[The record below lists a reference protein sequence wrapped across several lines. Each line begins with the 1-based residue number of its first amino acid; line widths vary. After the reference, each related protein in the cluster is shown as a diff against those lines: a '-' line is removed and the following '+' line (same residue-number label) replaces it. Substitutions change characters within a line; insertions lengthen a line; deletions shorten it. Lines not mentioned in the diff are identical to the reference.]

1 MPSFEAKK
9 MRGKG
14 LILLT
19 GMMMATVS
27 CGLEQIGIDGSGDD
41 IWVRP
46 GLFPVPGSGGG
57 PETAQKTWYAVG
69 VDYPDGYDWNSDVEM
84 GSVRCSLVVFA
95 NGIPV
100 MKVPVGDEYEVSAD
114 PDMYRMIGSSLYTD
128 YSTGEETVIKR
139 NGEQLFRYPGR
150 EMILDMV
157 VKDDDVYT
165 LGQDRGGNGFTYR
178 KNGEILLSRESGHL
192 FSGLQQCGE
201 DFAFTFSEQF
211 GADNASVERYYCY
224 CAGNVSQIAVR
235 EDVRK
240 VWDARMYNDRVCY
253 IASLTG
259 VSAPVLVEG
268 PVMNVIDVP
277 DAYRM
282 ISCRFAGG
290 QTRPG
295 VELILIKKGRLLYS
309 ALWSSSEEKETFPEG
324 YTIASICAG
333 GDDFCCVLNPPESS
347 GKGIIYRFGEKLE
360 MPDGYVS
367 MGGKSMAVMDGILY
381 VGLTSKDGADAA
393 VWVDGEIKPLR
404 LSGFIS
410 HIYVN

>member
-1 MPSFEAKK
+1 

-14 LILLT
+14 LLLLT
-19 GMMMATVS
+19 GMIVAAVS
-27 CGLEQIGIDGSGDD
+27 CGLEQIGTDGNDDD

-46 GLFPVPGSGGG
+46 GLFPVPGGGDG
-57 PETAQKTWYAVG
+57 PETAPKTWYAVG

-114 PDMYRMIGSSLYTD
+114 PDMYRMIGNSLYTD

-139 NGEQLFRYPGR
+139 NGAQLFRYPGR

-178 KNGEILLSRESGHL
+178 KNGEILLSRESGYL
-192 FSGLQQCGE
+192 FSELQQCGE
-201 DFAFTFSEQF
+201 DLAFTFSEQF
-211 GADNASVERYYCY
+211 GSDNASVERYYCY
-224 CAGNVSQIAVR
+224 SAGNVSQIAVR

-240 VWDARMYNDRVCY
+240 VWDARMHNEKACY

-268 PVMNVIDVP
+268 PLMNVIDVP
-277 DAYRM
+277 DAYQM

-290 QTRPG
+290 QTTRPG

-309 ALWSSSEEKETFPEG
+309 TLWRSSDEKETFPEG
-324 YTIASICAG
+324 YTIASMCAS
-333 GDDFCCVLNPPESS
+333 GDDFCCVLNPPDSS
-347 GKGIIYRFGEKLE
+347 GKGIICRFGETFD

-381 VGLTSKDGADAA
+381 VGLTSKNGLDAA

-404 LSGFIS
+404 LSGFVS